1 MVRGCSNP
9 MAPSRHAL
17 LTPFTRT
24 QAGLSRLLSL
34 TLQAGWESASCL
46 KRFASKS
53 RIQNTPCAIGDG
65 LAHAGVIP
73 AVRVCLFQPRP
84 ASLATNRAKSVA
96 RSGRLPFL
104 IPMKVNRFLFLIST
118 LSALTLINLPAIE
131 PAPQTAKKPLS
142 NEYHGTTVED
152 PYQWLE
158 NDEDPEVKKWSDAQ
172 SQRTRAYLDK
182 LPDRA
187 AIEKQLTEWYAK
199 TSPSYFSLVS
209 RPGILFAM
217 KFQPPKQQ
225 PLLVTLVSA
234 DDLKSEKVVLDPNV
248 LDAKGTT
255 AIDWFVPS
263 LDGKYVTVSLSK
275 GGSEDGTLHFYETAT
290 GKALPDTIAHVQY
303 PTAGGSAAW
312 NSDGTGIYY
321 TRFPRKGERADADL
335 NFYQQIYFHKLGT
348 PDTKDTYSIGKD
360 FPRIAEITLAASRD
374 SKYILATVAN
384 GDGGDFAHYL
394 LGPDGTWKQI
404 TQFSDQ
410 IKLARLGRDNALY
423 LLSRAGA
430 PRGKILRLPLDVPEL
445 KNAAEIVAS
454 GEAVIEQIV
463 PSTDALYVA
472 DLLGGPSQIRRFDLN
487 GKNETTVSTP
497 QISAVQELLALEDG
511 SLLFRD
517 VSYTEPAAW
526 FRCTNEKTEPVK
538 TPLRSTSPVS
548 FSDIEVRREFA
559 TSKDGT
565 RIPLNIIFRQG
576 MKRDGH
582 DPTLLYGYGG
592 YGISMSPNFEFTRRL
607 WFDRGGV
614 YVVANIRGGG
624 EFGED
629 WHKAGNLT
637 KKQNV
642 FDDFAAAA
650 EYLIKENYTRPV
662 KLAIQGGSNG
672 GLLMGA
678 MITQHPDLMR
688 AVVSSVGIYDMLR
701 VELAPNGAFNVTEF
715 GTVKDPEQFKALYAY
730 SPYHQVV
737 DGTKYPSILMMT
749 GANDGRVAPY
759 HSRKMTA
766 RLDEA
771 NKSNNPILLR
781 TSSSAGHGIGTALCE
796 RIKQSEDIYAFLF
809 AQLGMTKEMTKH

>member
-1 MVRGCSNP
+1 M
-9 MAPSRHAL
+9 
-17 LTPFTRT
+17 
-24 QAGLSRLLSL
+24 
-34 TLQAGWESASCL
+34 
-46 KRFASKS
+46 
-53 RIQNTPCAIGDG
+53 
-65 LAHAGVIP
+65 
-73 AVRVCLFQPRP
+73 
-84 ASLATNRAKSVA
+84 RA
-96 RSGRLPFL
+96 
-104 IPMKVNRFLFLIST
+104 NRFLFLIGA
-118 LSALTLINLPAIE
+118 LSGLTLVNLPAAE
-131 PAPQTAKKPLS
+131 PALQTPKKPVS
-142 NEYHGTTVED
+142 DEYHGTTVED

-158 NDEDPEVKKWSDAQ
+158 KDDDPEVKAWSNAQ
-172 SQRTRAYLDK
+172 NQRTRAYLDK

-199 TSPSYFSLVS
+199 ASPNYSSLVS
-209 RPGILFAM
+209 RSGILFAL

-225 PLLVTLVSA
+225 SLLVTLASA

-255 AIDWFVPS
+255 AVDWFVPS
-263 LDGKYVTVSLSK
+263 LDGKHVAVSLSK

-312 NSDGTGIYY
+312 NVDGTGIYY
-321 TRFPRKGERADADL
+321 TRFPRKGERPDADL
-335 NFYQQIYFHKLGT
+335 NFYQQVYFHKLGT
-348 PDTKDTYSIGKD
+348 PDTDDTYSIGKD
-360 FPRIAEITLAASRD
+360 FPRIAEIVLEASRD
-374 SKYILATVAN
+374 GKYILATVAN

-394 LGPDGTWKQI
+394 LGPDGSWKQI

-410 IKLARLGRDNALY
+410 IKAARLGRDNALY

-430 PRGKILRLPLDVPEL
+430 PRGKILRLPLDTPEL
-445 KNAAEIVAS
+445 TNAVDIVPT
-454 GEAVIEQIV
+454 GEAVIGQIV
-463 PSTDALYVA
+463 PTADALYVG
-472 DLLGGPSQIRRFDLN
+472 DLLGGPSQIRRFGLD
-487 GKNETTVSTP
+487 GKGGAIIP
-497 QISAVQELLALEDG
+497 IPKISAVQEMLALEDN

-526 FRCTNEKTEPVK
+526 FHCAQGKIEPVK
-538 TPLRSTSPVS
+538 TALRSTSPVS
-548 FSDIEVRREFA
+548 FADIEVTREFA

-565 RIPLNIIFRQG
+565 KIPLNIIFRKG
-576 MKRDGH
+576 MKRDGQN
-582 DPTLLYGYGG
+582 PTLLYGYGG
-592 YGISMSPNFEFTRRL
+592 YGISMAPNFDFTRRL

-624 EFGED
+624 EFGEE

-650 EYLIKENYTRPV
+650 EYLIKEKYTRPE

-715 GTVKDPEQFKALYAY
+715 GTVKDPEQFQALYAY
-730 SPYHQVV
+730 SPYHHVV
-737 DGTKYPSILMMT
+737 DGTKFPSILLMT

-759 HSRKMTA
+759 HSRKMIA

-771 NKSNNPILLR
+771 NKSSNPILLR
-781 TSSSAGHGIGTALCE
+781 TSLSAGHGQGTALSE
-796 RIKQSEDIYAFLF
+796 RIKQLADIYAFLF
-809 AQLGMTKEMTKH
+809 ARLDMGRMTKSE

>member
-1 MVRGCSNP
+1 MKFNFFLCLVVGAFTVSNP
-9 MAPSRHAL
+9 TSAEKAP
-17 LTPFTRT
+17 
-24 QAGLSRLLSL
+24 
-34 TLQAGWESASCL
+34 
-46 KRFASKS
+46 
-53 RIQNTPCAIGDG
+53 D
-65 LAHAGVIP
+65 
-73 AVRVCLFQPRP
+73 
-84 ASLATNRAKSVA
+84 
-96 RSGRLPFL
+96 
-104 IPMKVNRFLFLIST
+104 
-118 LSALTLINLPAIE
+118 
-131 PAPQTAKKPLS
+131 APKKPVTT
-142 NEYHGTTVED
+142 EYHGVTVED

-158 NDEDPEVKKWSDAQ
+158 SDEDSQVKAWSDAQ
-172 SQRTRAYLDK
+172 NQQTRKYLDSF
-182 LPDRA
+182 PDRA
-187 AIEKQLTEWYAK
+187 AIEKQLQEWYAK
-199 TSPSYFSLVS
+199 TSPNYFSLVS

-225 PLLVTLVSA
+225 PLLVTLASA

-263 LDGKYVTVSLSK
+263 LDGKYIAMSLSK
-275 GGSEDGTLHFYETAT
+275 GGSEDGTLHFYESAT
-290 GKALPDTIAHVQY
+290 GKALADTIAHVQY

-312 NSDGTGIYY
+312 NADSTGVFY
-321 TRFPRKGERADADL
+321 TRFPRKGERPDADL

-348 PDTKDTYSIGKD
+348 PDTEDKYSIGKD
-360 FPRIAEITLAASRD
+360 FPRIAEIALAASRD
-374 SKYILATVAN
+374 GKYILATVAN

-394 LGPDGTWKQI
+394 LGPDQSWKQI

-423 LLSRAGA
+423 LLSRADA
-430 PRGKILRLPLDVPEL
+430 PRGKVLRLPLDVPEL
-445 KNAAEIVAS
+445 KNAAEIIAS

-463 PSTDALYVA
+463 PGTDALYVA

-487 GKNETTVSTP
+487 GKNEAKISTP
-497 QISAVQELLALEDG
+497 QISAVQELLAVEDG

-517 VSYTEPAAW
+517 VSYTDPAAW
-526 FRCTNEKTEPVK
+526 FHCLNGKTEPGK
-538 TPLRSTSPVS
+538 TALQSTSPVS
-548 FSDIEVRREFA
+548 FADIEVRREFA

-565 RIPLNIIFRQG
+565 KIPVNVLSRKG
-576 MKRDGH
+576 MKRDGNN
-582 DPTLLYGYGG
+582 PTLLYAYGG
-592 YGISMSPNFEFTRRL
+592 YGISMSPNFDFTRRL

-624 EFGED
+624 EFGEE

-650 EYLIKENYTRPV
+650 EYLIKENYTRPA

-678 MITQHPDLMR
+678 MITQHPDLFR

-730 SPYHQVV
+730 SPYHHVV
-737 DGTKYPSILMMT
+737 DGTKYPAVLMMT

-766 RLDEA
+766 RLLAA
-771 NKSNNPILLR
+771 NKSENPILLR
-781 TSSSAGHGIGTALCE
+781 TSSSAGHGIGTALSE
-796 RIKQSEDIYAFLF
+796 RIKQSADIYAFLF
-809 AQLGMTKEMTKH
+809 GQLGMTGKRGD

>member
-1 MVRGCSNP
+1 MKAN
-9 MAPSRHAL
+9 
-17 LTPFTRT
+17 FF
-24 QAGLSRLLSL
+24 LSL
-34 TLQAGWESASCL
+34 VVTAAALALSDATLAESAPD
-46 KRFASKS
+46 
-53 RIQNTPCAIGDG
+53 TP
-65 LAHAGVIP
+65 
-73 AVRVCLFQPRP
+73 
-84 ASLATNRAKSVA
+84 
-96 RSGRLPFL
+96 
-104 IPMKVNRFLFLIST
+104 
-118 LSALTLINLPAIE
+118 
-131 PAPQTAKKPLS
+131 KKPVTT
-142 NEYHGTTVED
+142 EYHGVTVED

-158 NDEDPEVKKWSDAQ
+158 ADDDSQVKAWSDAQ
-172 SQRTRAYLDK
+172 NQQTRKNLDSF
-182 LPDRA
+182 PDRA
-187 AIEKQLTEWYAK
+187 AIEKQLQEWYAK
-199 TSPSYFSLVS
+199 TSPSYSSLVS
-209 RPGILFAM
+209 RAGILFAM

-225 PLLVTLVSA
+225 PLLVTLASA
-234 DDLKSEKVVLDPNV
+234 DDLKSERVVLDPNV
-248 LDAKGTT
+248 LDTKGTT

-263 LDGKYVTVSLSK
+263 SDGKYVAMSLSK

-312 NSDGTGIYY
+312 NADGTGVYY

-360 FPRIAEITLAASRD
+360 FPRIAEIAIAASRD
-374 SKYILATVAN
+374 GKYILATVAN

-487 GKNETTVSTP
+487 GKNETTISTP

-517 VSYTEPAAW
+517 VSYTDPAAW
-526 FRCTNEKTEPVK
+526 FHCLNGKTEPVK
-538 TPLRSTSPVS
+538 TALLSTSPVS
-548 FSDIEVRREFA
+548 FADIEVRREFA

-565 RIPLNIIFRQG
+565 KIPLNVLSRKG
-576 MKRDGH
+576 MKRDGNN
-582 DPTLLYGYGG
+582 PTLLYAYGG
-592 YGISMSPNFEFTRRL
+592 YGISMSPNFDFTRRL

-624 EFGED
+624 EFGEE

-650 EYLIKENYTRPV
+650 EYLINENYTRSG

-678 MITQHPDLMR
+678 MITQHADLFR

-715 GTVKDPEQFKALYAY
+715 GTVKNPEQFKALYAY
-730 SPYHQVV
+730 SPYHHVV
-737 DGTKYPSILMMT
+737 DGTKYPAVLMMT

-766 RLDEA
+766 RLLAA
-771 NKSNNPILLR
+771 NKSENPILLR
-781 TSSSAGHGIGTALCE
+781 TSSSAGHGMGTALSE
-796 RIKQSEDIYAFLF
+796 RIKQSADIYAFLF
-809 AQLGMTKEMTKH
+809 AHLGMREMTKHE

>member
-1 MVRGCSNP
+1 
-9 MAPSRHAL
+9 
-17 LTPFTRT
+17 
-24 QAGLSRLLSL
+24 
-34 TLQAGWESASCL
+34 
-46 KRFASKS
+46 
-53 RIQNTPCAIGDG
+53 
-65 LAHAGVIP
+65 
-73 AVRVCLFQPRP
+73 
-84 ASLATNRAKSVA
+84 
-96 RSGRLPFL
+96 
-104 IPMKVNRFLFLIST
+104 MKANRFLFLIGICG
-118 LSALTLINLPAIE
+118 LALGHLPAAE
-131 PAPQTAKKPLS
+131 PAPETRKKPVS
-142 NEYHGTTVED
+142 TDYQGVTVED

-158 NDEDPEVKKWSDAQ
+158 EDNDPQVKSWSDAQ
-172 SQRTRAYLDK
+172 NQRTRQYLDK

-199 TSPSYFSLVS
+199 TSPSYSSLVS
-209 RPGILFAM
+209 KPGILFGL

-225 PLLVTLVSA
+225 QLLVTLASA

-248 LDAKGTT
+248 LDAKGTI

-263 LDGKYVTVSLSK
+263 LDGKYVAMSLSK

-312 NSDGTGIYY
+312 NADGSGVYY
-321 TRFPRKGERADADL
+321 TRFPQEGERPEADL

-348 PDTKDTYSIGKD
+348 PDTEDTYSIGKD
-360 FPRIAEITLAASRD
+360 FPRIAEITLEASRD
-374 SKYILATVAN
+374 GKYILATVAN
-384 GDGGDFAHYL
+384 GDGGEFAHYL
-394 LGPDGTWKQI
+394 LWPDGTWKQI

-410 IKLARLGRDNALY
+410 IKSARLGRDDALY
-423 LLSRAGA
+423 LISRAGA

-445 KNAAEIVAS
+445 KNAAEIVAA
-454 GEAVIEQIV
+454 GDAVIEHIV
-463 PSTDALYVA
+463 PSKDALYVG

-487 GKNETTVSTP
+487 GKNATIIPIPEV
-497 QISAVQELLALEDG
+497 SAVQEMLALEDG

-526 FRCTNEKTEPVK
+526 FRCLNGKTESAK
-538 TPLRSTSPVS
+538 TALRSTSPVS

-565 RIPLNIIFRQG
+565 KIPLNIIFRKG
-576 MKRDGH
+576 MKRDGQN
-582 DPTLLYGYGG
+582 PMLLYGYGG
-592 YGISMSPNFEFTRRL
+592 YGISMSPNFDFTRRL

-614 YVVANIRGGG
+614 YVAANIRGGG

-642 FDDFAAAA
+642 FDDCAAAA
-650 EYLIKENYTRPV
+650 EYLIKENYTRPE

-672 GLLMGA
+672 DLLMGV
-678 MITQHPDLMR
+678 MITQHPDLFR
-688 AVVSSVGIYDMLR
+688 TVVSSVGIYDMLR

-715 GTVKDPEQFKALYAY
+715 GTVKDPDQFKALYAY
-730 SPYHQVV
+730 SPYHHVV
-737 DGTKYPSILMMT
+737 DGTKYPSVLMMT

-771 NKSNNPILLR
+771 NKSENPILLR
-781 TSSSAGHGIGTALCE
+781 TSSSAGHGQGTALSE
-796 RIKQSEDIYAFLF
+796 RVKQLADIYAFLF
-809 AQLGMTKEMTKH
+809 TQLGMTKE

>member
-1 MVRGCSNP
+1 VK
-9 MAPSRHAL
+9 
-17 LTPFTRT
+17 T
-24 QAGLSRLLSL
+24 
-34 TLQAGWESASCL
+34 
-46 KRFASKS
+46 
-53 RIQNTPCAIGDG
+53 
-65 LAHAGVIP
+65 
-73 AVRVCLFQPRP
+73 
-84 ASLATNRAKSVA
+84 
-96 RSGRLPFL
+96 
-104 IPMKVNRFLFLIST
+104 NRFLFLVGNVGGLL
-118 LSALTLINLPAIE
+118 LSLALTAE
-131 PAPQTAKKPLS
+131 SAPETPKEAVSTK
-142 NEYHGTTVED
+142 YHGVTVED

-158 NDEDPEVKKWSDAQ
+158 QDDDSRVKAWSEAQ
-172 SQRTRAYLDK
+172 NQRTRQYLDK

-199 TSPSYFSLVS
+199 TSASYSSLVS

-225 PLLVTLVSA
+225 PLLVTLKSA

-263 LDGKYVTVSLSK
+263 LDGKHVAMSLSR
-275 GGSEDGTLHFYETAT
+275 GGSEDGPLHFFETAT

-312 NSDGTGIYY
+312 NADGTGVFY
-321 TRFPRKGERADADL
+321 TRFPRKGERPDTDL

-348 PDTKDTYSIGKD
+348 PDTEDKYSIGKE
-360 FPRIAEITLAASRD
+360 FPRIAEITLAASRNG
-374 SKYILATVAN
+374 KYILATVAN

-394 LGPDGTWKQI
+394 LGPDKTWKQI

-445 KNAAEIVAS
+445 KNAAEIVAT

-487 GKNETTVSTP
+487 GKNETTIATP

-517 VSYTEPAAW
+517 VSYTDPAVW
-526 FRCTNEKTEPVK
+526 FHCLNGKTEPVK
-538 TPLRSTSPVS
+538 TALQSTSPVS
-548 FSDIEVRREFA
+548 FADIEVRREFA
-559 TSKDGT
+559 TSRDGT
-565 RIPLNIIFRQG
+565 KIPLNVLSRKG
-576 MKRDGH
+576 MKRDGNN
-582 DPTLLYGYGG
+582 PTLLYAYGG
-592 YGISMSPNFEFTRRL
+592 YGISLSPNFDFTRRL

-624 EFGED
+624 EFGEE

-650 EYLIKENYTRPV
+650 EYLIKENYTRSG

-678 MITQHPDLMR
+678 MITQHPDLFR

-715 GTVKDPEQFKALYAY
+715 GTVKNPEQFKALYAY
-730 SPYHQVV
+730 SPYHHVV
-737 DGTKYPSILMMT
+737 DGTNYPAVLMMT

-766 RLDEA
+766 RLLAA
-771 NKSNNPILLR
+771 NKSENPILLR
-781 TSSSAGHGIGTALCE
+781 TSSSAGHGIGTALSE
-796 RIKQSEDIYAFLF
+796 RIKQSADIYAFLF
-809 AQLGMTKEMTKH
+809 AQLGMSGKRGD

>member
-1 MVRGCSNP
+1 MRAN
-9 MAPSRHAL
+9 RL
-17 LTPFTRT
+17 LFV
-24 QAGLSRLLSL
+24 AGLVV
-34 TLQAGWESASCL
+34 
-46 KRFASKS
+46 
-53 RIQNTPCAIGDG
+53 G
-65 LAHAGVIP
+65 LA
-73 AVRVCLFQPRP
+73 
-84 ASLATNRAKSVA
+84 
-96 RSGRLPFL
+96 
-104 IPMKVNRFLFLIST
+104 
-118 LSALTLINLPAIE
+118 LSDLPAAK
-131 PAPQTAKKPLS
+131 PAPETSKKPVVT
-142 NEYHGTTVED
+142 NYQGETVED

-158 NDEDPEVKKWSDAQ
+158 EDNDPQVKAWSDAQ
-172 SQRTRAYLDK
+172 NQRTRQYLDK

-255 AIDWFVPS
+255 TIDWFVPS
-263 LDGKYVTVSLSK
+263 LDGKRLAVSLSK
-275 GGSEDGTLHFYETAT
+275 GGSEDGTLRFYETAT

-312 NSDGTGIYY
+312 NADGTGVYY
-321 TRFPRKGERADADL
+321 TRFPRKGERPDADR
-335 NFYQQIYFHKLGT
+335 NFYQQIYFHKLGAS
-348 PDTKDTYSIGKD
+348 DTEDTYSIGKD
-360 FPRIAEITLAASRD
+360 FPRIAEIALEGSRD
-374 SKYILATVAN
+374 GKYILATVAN

-410 IKLARLGRDNALY
+410 IKAARLGRDNALY

-430 PRGKILRLPLDVPEL
+430 PRGKILRLPLEVPEL
-445 KNAAEIVAS
+445 KNAAEIVAA
-454 GEAVIEQIV
+454 GEAVIEHIV
-463 PSTDALYVA
+463 PSTDALYVG

-487 GKNETTVSTP
+487 GKNEMVIPIP
-497 QISAVQELLALEDG
+497 QISAVQEMLALEDG

-517 VSYTEPAAW
+517 ASYTEPAAW
-526 FRCTNEKTEPVK
+526 FHCANEKTEPVK
-538 TPLRSTSPVS
+538 TALRNTSPVS
-548 FSDIEVRREFA
+548 FADIEVRREFA

-565 RIPLNIIFRQG
+565 KIPLNIIFCKG
-576 MKRDGH
+576 MKRDGRN
-582 DPTLLYGYGG
+582 PTLLYGYGG
-592 YGISMSPNFEFTRRL
+592 YGISMSPSFDFSRRL

-624 EFGED
+624 EFGEE

-650 EYLIKENYTRPV
+650 EYLIKENYTRPE
-662 KLAIQGGSNG
+662 KLAMQGGSNG

-688 AVVSSVGIYDMLR
+688 AVVSQVGIYDMLR

-730 SPYHQVV
+730 SPYHHVV
-737 DGTKYPSILMMT
+737 DGTKYPGILMMT

-759 HSRKMTA
+759 HSRKMIA

-771 NKSNNPILLR
+771 NKSENPILLR
-781 TSSSAGHGIGTALCE
+781 TSSSAGHGIGTALSE
-796 RIKQSEDIYAFLF
+796 RIKQLADIYAFLF
-809 AQLGMTKEMTKH
+809 AQLGMTKK

>member
-1 MVRGCSNP
+1 MR
-9 MAPSRHAL
+9 
-17 LTPFTRT
+17 
-24 QAGLSRLLSL
+24 
-34 TLQAGWESASCL
+34 
-46 KRFASKS
+46 
-53 RIQNTPCAIGDG
+53 
-65 LAHAGVIP
+65 
-73 AVRVCLFQPRP
+73 
-84 ASLATNRAKSVA
+84 
-96 RSGRLPFL
+96 
-104 IPMKVNRFLFLIST
+104 VNRFLFL
-118 LSALTLINLPAIE
+118 LGALAGLAPIE
-131 PAPQTAKKPLS
+131 FAAVTPDPQTPKKPVS
-142 NEYHGTTVED
+142 TKYQDVTVED

-158 NDEDPEVKKWSDAQ
+158 QDNDPQVKAWSDAQ
-172 SQRTRAYLDK
+172 NQRTRQYLDR

-199 TSPSYFSLVS
+199 TSPSYSSLVS

-225 PLLVTLVSA
+225 QLLVRLTSA

-263 LDGKYVTVSLSK
+263 LDGKYVAVSLSK

-312 NSDGTGIYY
+312 NADGTGVYY
-321 TRFPRKGERADADL
+321 TRFPRKGERPDADL
-335 NFYQQIYFHKLGT
+335 NFYQHVYFHKIGT
-348 PDTKDTYSIGKD
+348 PDSEDTYSIGKD
-360 FPRIAEITLAASRD
+360 FPRIAEIALEAARD
-374 SKYILATVAN
+374 GKYVLATVAN

-394 LGPDGTWKQI
+394 LAPDGTWKQI
-404 TQFSDQ
+404 TQFSDE
-410 IKLARLGRDNALY
+410 IKIARLGRDNALY
-423 LLSRAGA
+423 LVSRAGA

-445 KNAAEIVAS
+445 KNAAEIVAA
-454 GEAVIEQIV
+454 GDAVIEHIV
-463 PSTDALYVA
+463 PTSDALFVG

-487 GKNETTVSTP
+487 GKSETIIPLP
-497 QISAVQELLALEDG
+497 QISAVQEMLALEDG

-517 VSYTEPAAW
+517 ISYTEPAAW
-526 FRCTNEKTEPVK
+526 FNCPNQKTEPVK
-538 TPLRSTSPVS
+538 TALRSTSPVS
-548 FSDIEVRREFA
+548 FADIEVRREFA

-565 RIPLNIIFRQG
+565 KVPLNILFRKET
-576 MKRDGH
+576 KRNGQN
-582 DPTLLYGYGG
+582 PTLLYGYGG

-607 WFDRGGV
+607 WFDGGGI

-624 EFGED
+624 EFGDE

-650 EYLIKENYTRPV
+650 EYLIKENYTRPE

-678 MITQHPDLMR
+678 MITQHPDLFR
-688 AVVSSVGIYDMLR
+688 AAVSSVGIYDMLR

-715 GTVKDPEQFKALYAY
+715 GTVKDPEQFKALNAY
-730 SPYHQVV
+730 SPYHHVV
-737 DGTKYPSILMMT
+737 DGTKYPSVLMMT

-766 RLDEA
+766 RLLAA
-771 NKSNNPILLR
+771 NKSENRIFLR
-781 TSSSAGHGIGTALCE
+781 TSSSAGHGIGTALSE
-796 RIKQSEDIYAFLF
+796 RIKQLADTYAFLF
-809 AQLGMTKEMTKH
+809 AQLGITEELTKH